1 MTKIKITF
9 NFKLFCRKT
18 AMNFVLRKSQRKPN
32 GFYNETL
39 YKKKKSVPKTVTA
52 KKVPRKKKVTKR
64 VVEKDMSFISYTELE
79 NFKNDFQFE
88 IIKSLKSPGL
98 TTRRG
103 TFSISIAIEKEL
115 RKKYGINCRFSQ
127 ENSEK

>member
-1 MTKIKITF
+1 MSLKENVNRIHSELCDKYSVNIEEGSDREMGNFIKLSVNEGSKNLI
-9 NFKLFCRKT
+9 
-18 AMNFVLRKSQRKPN
+18 AFVSK
-32 GFYNETL
+32 
-39 YKKKKSVPKTVTA
+39 
-52 KKVPRKKKVTKR
+52 
-64 VVEKDMSFISYTELE
+64 TELE